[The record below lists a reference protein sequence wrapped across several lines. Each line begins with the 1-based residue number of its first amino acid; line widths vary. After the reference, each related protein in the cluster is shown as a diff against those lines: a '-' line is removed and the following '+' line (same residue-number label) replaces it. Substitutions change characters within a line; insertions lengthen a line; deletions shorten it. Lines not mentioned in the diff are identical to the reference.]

1 MNDKTDNPLNGQP
14 QPFRRAVQ
22 WGRPPATTFRAGP
35 LPKGERLPPLPEP
48 PKAAPRP
55 AGPGIF
61 SGSMIPQARPRPA
74 APRPAPEPDRAPA

>member
-35 LPKGERLPPLPEP
+35 LPKGEKLPLRLVLPPRERLS
-48 PKAAPRP
+48 
-55 AGPGIF
+55 
-61 SGSMIPQARPRPA
+61 SG
-74 APRPAPEPDRAPA
+74 